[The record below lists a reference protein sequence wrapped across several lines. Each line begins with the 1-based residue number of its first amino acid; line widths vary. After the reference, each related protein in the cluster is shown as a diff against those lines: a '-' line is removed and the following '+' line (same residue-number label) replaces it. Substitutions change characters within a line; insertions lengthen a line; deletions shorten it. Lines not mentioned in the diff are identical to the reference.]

1 MSRRI
6 PSLLSPPPFAS
17 ASGPQMMLL
26 ALRAAG
32 LRFGSF
38 PLSKKQ
44 SKVGWHSRE
53 SNRDV
58 SIRIHNTRYGRQ
70 RDRGRCHF
78 LHRFLPPTAG
88 LVPIPKHGVGAQ
100 EMLLAIEIAP
110 FPAAAAPTF
119 PIVCRRDGRRARS
132 QAGANVRERAVGIL
146 IGVCFGSTCVRSPDE
161 RGQMK

>member
-78 LHRFLPPTAG
+78 LHRFLPPTAA
-88 LVPIPKHGVGAQ
+88 PASFRFRSTA
-100 EMLLAIEIAP
+100 LARRKCCSPSRSDRSLPRRGRADFPHCLSSRWAPRP
-110 FPAAAAPTF
+110 FP
-119 PIVCRRDGRRARS
+119 GRREHAGSRGWHFNWSLLWVDQS
-132 QAGANVRERAVGIL
+132 QE
-146 IGVCFGSTCVRSPDE
+146 S
-161 RGQMK
+161 

>member
-6 PSLLSPPPFAS
+6 PSLLSPPSAS

-70 RDRGRCHF
+70 TEGDVIFCTAS
-78 LHRFLPPTAG
+78 FLPPPASFRFRSTA
-88 LVPIPKHGVGAQ
+88 
-100 EMLLAIEIAP
+100 LA
-110 FPAAAAPTF
+110 
-119 PIVCRRDGRRARS
+119 RRKCCSPSRSLPPPPRRRARADFPHCFS
-132 QAGANVRERAVGIL
+132 SAWTPRPFPGRRERAGTRGWHFNWSLLWVDQSQE
-146 IGVCFGSTCVRSPDE
+146 GVLTNEDR
-161 RGQMK
+161 